1 MRSAINRSMGVIHP
15 ISHGHNNCRT
25 PDDRCET
32 PASQSR
38 TWRMFV
44 SAATADA
51 KWGLILCEIAEG
63 PISGAFSLSA
73 EEEKANTA
81 SSLGRTKYPT
91 LASSLS

>member
-1 MRSAINRSMGVIHP
+1 
-15 ISHGHNNCRT
+15 
-25 PDDRCET
+25 
-32 PASQSR
+32 
-38 TWRMFV
+38 MFV
-44 SAATADA
+44 NAATADA

-91 LASSLS
+91 LATSLS

>member
-25 PDDRCET
+25 SDDRCET

-44 SAATADA
+44 NAATADA

-73 EEEKANTA
+73 EEANSARLQHCVESWKDEIPNT
-81 SSLGRTKYPT
+81 G
-91 LASSLS
+91 

>member
-44 SAATADA
+44 NAATADA

-73 EEEKANTA
+73 EGANFAVLQHCVESWEDEIPNT
-81 SSLGRTKYPT
+81 G
-91 LASSLS
+91 